1 MTAALAGFF
10 GALAL
15 LLAGI
20 GLYGLIT
27 YAVTQRQRE
36 IGIRM
41 ALGAEPV
48 RVMTAVIRDGVAVTL
63 GGVSVGFLAALGT
76 SVLVKSL
83 LFGITNYDPLTL
95 FAAPTSLIVITVV
108 ACVPPAVRAARV
120 DPMLALRAE

>member
-1 MTAALAGFF
+1 M
-10 GALAL
+10 
-15 LLAGI
+15 
-20 GLYGLIT
+20 T

-83 LFGITNYDPLTL
+83 LFGITNHDPLTL
-95 FAAPTSLIVITVV
+95 VAAPTSLIVITVI